1 MNNDNIRRKAAYHH
15 GNLKHALIA
24 AALKEIAAEGPEQF
38 SLRGV
43 ARRAGVSAP
52 AVYRHFASKDDLL
65 AAVAAEC
72 SERIGVAI
80 GNAIA
85 AAPPDDPLEQ
95 FRATGIAIVQF
106 AAAHP
111 EHFRAMSV
119 PGMYDRLPP
128 EQRAA
133 QDEFQ
138 ETQTAALAKAQQDG
152 YIAKIPLDELMLAAN
167 SAVNGLAHAIIEGRL
182 GPVDAARATKLA
194 TDVTHVLGVGLV
206 PRPEAIID
214 PRTKAVTPKAK
225 KGRYTGGQ

>member
-15 GNLKHALIA
+15 GNLKPALIA

-52 AVYRHFASKDDLL
+52 AVYRHFESKDDLL

-72 SERIGVAI
+72 SERIGAAI
-80 GNAIA
+80 TGAIA

-106 AAAHP
+106 AVAHP

-128 EQRAA
+128 EQLAA
-133 QDEFQ
+133 QNEFMRQ
-138 ETQTAALAKAQQDG
+138 QQTALAKAQDDG
-152 YIAKIPLDELMLAAN
+152 HIAKIPLDELMLAAN
-167 SAVNGLAHAIIEGRL
+167 CAVNGLAHAIIEGRL
-182 GPVDAARATKLA
+182 GPVDAERATKLA
-194 TDVTHVLGVGLV
+194 ADVTHVMGVGLV
-206 PRPEAIID
+206 PRPDELTD
-214 PRTKAVTPKAK
+214 PRTKAVTPKSRR
-225 KGRYTGGQ
+225 RYTKDD

>member
-1 MNNDNIRRKAAYHH
+1 MNNDNIPRKAAYHH
-15 GNLKHALIA
+15 GNLRAALIK
-24 AALKEIAAEGPEQF
+24 AALVEIAAEGPEQF

-65 AAVAAEC
+65 AAVAGECAE
-72 SERIGVAI
+72 RMGHAI
-80 GNAIA
+80 GDAIA

-106 AAAHP
+106 AVAHP
-111 EHFRAMSV
+111 AHFRAMNV

-133 QDEFQ
+133 QDEFVRQ
-138 ETQTAALAKAQQDG
+138 QQAALAKAQHDG
-152 YIAKIPLDELMLAAN
+152 YVAKIPLDEVMLAAN
-167 SAVNGLAHAIIEGRL
+167 SAVMGLAHAIIEGRL

-206 PRPEAIID
+206 PRPETITD

-225 KGRYTGGQ
+225 KGRYTADH